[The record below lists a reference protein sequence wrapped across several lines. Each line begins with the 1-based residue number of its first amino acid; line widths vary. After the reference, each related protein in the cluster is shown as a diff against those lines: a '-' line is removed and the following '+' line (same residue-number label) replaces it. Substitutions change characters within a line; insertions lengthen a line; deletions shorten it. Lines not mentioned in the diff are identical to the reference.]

1 MTFFHTNPSIIFLF
15 LISLILSSH
24 LYNVS
29 ADDSEVEDESLF
41 AYLEDTGKGPTKW
54 GNMNPLWKACGNGK
68 LQSPIDIQNSGV
80 QVFPSLGILKWDY
93 KPAQAVVMNRGHDIS
108 VVWKGDAG
116 YIDINGTRYNLLR
129 GHWHSPSEHTFNGSR
144 LDLELHLVHQNPS
157 TNKTAAIGIVYKHG
171 PPDPLLTNL
180 LHHIKSVG
188 KEEIN
193 LGMMNPRAINFDSTE
208 YYRYI
213 GSLTTPPCT
222 EGVTWTILKKVITV
236 SREQVAALRGAVHAG
251 FESNSRP
258 TQELGG
264 RAVHFYTEKTN

>member
-15 LISLILSSH
+15 LIFLILSSH

-29 ADDSEVEDESLF
+29 ADDSEVEEEAPF

-68 LQSPIDIQNSGV
+68 LQSPIDILNSGV
-80 QVFPSLGILKWDY
+80 QVFPSLGKLKWDY
-93 KPAQAVVMNRGHDIS
+93 KPAQAVLKSRGHDIS

-144 LDLELHLVHQNPS
+144 FLFAFFFSFDTS
-157 TNKTAAIGIVYKHG
+157 TGKLIF
-171 PPDPLLTNL
+171 L

-222 EGVTWTILKKVITV
+222 EGVTWTILNKVITV
-236 SREQVAALRGAVHAG
+236 SREQVAALRGAVHAV
-251 FESNSRP
+251 SVS
-258 TQELGG
+258 ELG
-264 RAVHFYTEKTN
+264 